1 MDVLDSVVWAALA
14 GPHQALGVR
23 SGRAARYPA
32 EVSPLAAVE
41 ALDGGA
47 LRDLAAITPPGDFL
61 ALVAPDGVEIAGGF
75 EVVQRLPLIQM
86 VCDKAVAPPV
96 FEPGLLGTQDVPEM
110 LALVTV
116 TRPGPFGPRTIE
128 MGRYVGI
135 RDGGRL
141 VAMGGERLRVPGHTE
156 VSGIC
161 TDPAARGR
169 GLAETIVRAVAC
181 EIQSRGERP
190 FLHVLSGSP
199 SEKTAVALY
208 ARIGF
213 TERRRVPL
221 AILRRSQS
229 AS

>member
-1 MDVLDSVVWAALA
+1 VDALDSAVWAALA
-14 GPHQALGVR
+14 GPHAALAVR

-32 EVSPLAAVE
+32 EVSPFAAVE
-41 ALDGGA
+41 SIDEDA

-61 ALVAPDGVEIAGGF
+61 ALVAPDEVEIAGGF

-86 VCDKAVAPPV
+86 VCEKAVAPPA
-96 FEPGLLGTQDVPEM
+96 FEPGVLGTQDVAEM
-110 LALVTV
+110 LALVAA

-141 VAMGGERLRVPGHTE
+141 VAMGGERLRLPGHTE

-161 TDPAARGR
+161 SDPAARGR
-169 GLAETIVRAVAC
+169 GLAEAIVRAVAS

-190 FLHVLSGSP
+190 FLHVLEGSP

-208 ARIGF
+208 ARVGF
-213 TERRRVPL
+213 TERCRIRL
-221 AILRRSQS
+221 AILRRAQS

>member
-1 MDVLDSVVWAALA
+1 VDLLDRAVWAALT
-14 GPHQALGVR
+14 GPHAALGIR

-32 EVSPLAAVE
+32 EVSPFAAVD
-41 ALDGGA
+41 APGA
-47 LRDLAAITPPGDFL
+47 SAFDDLAGIVRAGEFVAIFTPEGADLGP
-61 ALVAPDGVEIAGGF
+61 GF
-75 EVVQRLPLIQM
+75 ELVQRLPLVQM
-86 VCDKAVAPPV
+86 VCDKPVAPPAV
-96 FEPGLLGTQDVPEM
+96 EPAPPSSADVPEM
-110 LALVTV
+110 LALVEA

-169 GLAETIVRAVAC
+169 GLAETVVRAVASR
-181 EIQSRGERP
+181 IQARGERP
-190 FLHVLSGSP
+190 FLHVLAGSP

-208 ARIGF
+208 ERVGF
-213 TERRRVPL
+213 RERRRIPL
-221 AILRRSQS
+221 AIAHRR
-229 AS
+229 A